1 MRAEELITT
10 LGLQPLNMES
20 GHFGV
25 VYVSAHEVVA
35 ADGAW
40 RASNCIYYM
49 LTQATPQNN
58 LHWVWSDDYQIL
70 IEGGPADFFLF
81 YANGRA
87 ERITMGRDIA
97 SGQQLIVPCPGDT
110 YKAILLHDSADYL
123 LTGSV
128 VTPAWNP
135 QRARVGGD
143 ATFIERFAGAAPWA
157 TPTFLRQL
165 IGPNFGLVEGADG
178 IPLALTIDATGQVLW
193 KNMQLTAEQL
203 QIELHSFATNHLGQ
217 PLVVKCIVGA
227 PASAIALLQQAAVRA
242 GLVLTLETVPS
253 M

>member
-1 MRAEELITT
+1 MRAEELIAT

-20 GHFGV
+20 GHFSV
-25 VYVSAHEVVA
+25 VYLSAHEVVA
-35 ADGAW
+35 ADGTS

-49 LTQATPQNN
+49 LTREMPQNN

-81 YANGRA
+81 HTNGRA
-87 ERITMGRDIA
+87 ERITMGRNIIA
-97 SGQQLIVPCPGDT
+97 GQQLIVPCPGDT
-110 YKAILLHDSADYL
+110 YKAIILHESADYL

-143 ATFIERFAGAAPWA
+143 AAFIERYAGAAPWA
-157 TPTFLRQL
+157 TPEFLRQL
-165 IGPNFGLVEGADG
+165 IGPNFGLLEGADG
-178 IPLALTIDATGQVLW
+178 LPFALTIDASGQVLW

-203 QIELHSFATNHLGQ
+203 QIEMHSAAVNAPGES
-217 PLVVKCIVGA
+217 VVVTCLPGA
-227 PASAIALLQQAAVRA
+227 PMSAVSLLQQAAALA
-242 GLVLTLETVPS
+242 GLTLTVETS
-253 M
+253 S